1 MSLEEAVCVA
11 TEVKFRG
18 IKLIFFPRNSEKLQV
33 RFGDIV
39 FLHKRPTVLGVL
51 AFFNILSDFH
61 PLIAGHFSGSTIYK
75 LQWNHDC

>member
-18 IKLIFFPRNSEKLQV
+18 IKLNFFPRNSEKLQV

-51 AFFNILSDFH
+51 AFF
-61 PLIAGHFSGSTIYK
+61 
-75 LQWNHDC
+75 